1 MDKAWP
7 RKSTV
12 APLFLG
18 EGYATFALVS
28 ALWVTADTVYIC
40 NDTVSIFP
48 VWVGLTGCRQCISNY
63 YYFFL
68 SFFPSFSLS
77 LSPSLSL
84 PKTVLVYTHI
94 RIIFAHEPHL
104 FPIFVCLFYSRIRH
118 CSNWYWPVVRIATH
132 FSVCLAEWSVCEIS
146 WRVRW
151 WQAVFFFSVGGCEAT
166 AKAFRP
172 HVPEIWSW

>member
-1 MDKAWP
+1 MYIKLL
-7 RKSTV
+7 
-12 APLFLG
+12 LF
-18 EGYATFALVS
+18 FSFV
-28 ALWVTADTVYIC
+28 
-40 NDTVSIFP
+40 
-48 VWVGLTGCRQCISNY
+48 
-63 YYFFL
+63 L
-68 SFFPSFSLS
+68 SFFLSLS

-151 WQAVFFFSVGGCEAT
+151 WQAVFFFCGGLWSNGQGFSAT
-166 AKAFRP
+166 CSRNMILVTMFFALSASCLGNGWHVYEGLVP
-172 HVPEIWSW
+172 HWPQATSARNM